1 MNKDMKKAVLAGFA
15 MLCMATSVVH
25 AQHDPHKANQFA
37 SMEMKQWSFSEESY
51 YKSKVRKSRKIL
63 GIKFSWD
70 EPGLGYHDRGE
81 WIPATGLYIGVIFNP
96 YALEAGH
103 WDAVYSPDG
112 YVNQKWRM
120 YSPMRASA
128 AGESVLYK
136 NESNNEEDYWGKI
149 RKLDVVTMAD
159 RLGVLEGLTGAS
171 TVTGTVRQESM
182 DVVNENIDSIADEK
196 VREAIMNEYYALQEQ
211 HSVINGAYM
220 DNARKLEAMEANNQA
235 YKELAKQVKT
245 EIFKQTVLK
254 NIGKGFGGELLQYN
268 KSLTGEKP
276 NKVEQIAA
284 SVLQLIENLNLE
296 KL

>member
-1 MNKDMKKAVLAGFA
+1 MKKAVLAGFA

-37 SMEMKQWSFSEESY
+37 SMEMKQWEFTEDSY
-51 YKSKVRKSRKIL
+51 YYSRVWRRLINMPWPIPDVYGWK
-63 GIKFSWD
+63 
-70 EPGLGYHDRGE
+70 PGLGYHDRGE
-81 WIPATGLYIGVIFNP
+81 WIPATGLYIGVILNP
-96 YALEAGH
+96 YAAEAGH
-103 WDAVYSPDG
+103 WDAVFSPDG
-112 YVNQKWRM
+112 YVNEKWRM

-235 YKELAKQVKT
+235 YKELAKQVKA
-245 EIFKQTVLK
+245 ELYRQYIRKKLDA
-254 NIGKGFGGELLQYN
+254 GFGGKLLEYN

-284 SVLQLIENLNLE
+284 SVMQLIENLNLE